1 MPNVSNEDLK
11 SIKNAISEYAKL
23 KTANR
28 KAKEIHTGYIN
39 CKKS

>member
-11 SIKNAISEYAKL
+11 SIKNAISEYAKS
-23 KTANR
+23 KTANC